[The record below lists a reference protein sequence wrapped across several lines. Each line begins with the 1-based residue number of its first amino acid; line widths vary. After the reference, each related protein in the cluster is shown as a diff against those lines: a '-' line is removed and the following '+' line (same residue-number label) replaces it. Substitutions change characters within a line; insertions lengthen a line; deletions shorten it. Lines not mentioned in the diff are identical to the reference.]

1 MPTVRIVTG
10 SYEHNLLCLALTY
23 GEKGE
28 VFTPIF
34 HFTPHTQS
42 IRSLAWSK
50 KVLVS
55 GANDELIRLYDLQ
68 HRREL
73 GTLMQQ
79 SSAIVCLEF
88 YNNKWLLSGAGD
100 GSICLWRA
108 KDWELLAE
116 LKAHKAAI
124 NDMSIHRSGKIMLSV
139 AVDRKLVLW
148 NLMTGRKASIRK
160 LKDEPLQVSFCP
172 GTESNYV
179 IAYPKSV
186 VLYSASGTAVRK
198 WEVASRIHKSQWY
211 NDLFI
216 VSTEEGK
223 LVSYDLGNEEPAFEL
238 QGHATRVKDLAI
250 LGDLAVSISS
260 DGSIVVWDLLKR
272 DQLAVYNA
280 ESRLNCVA
288 LIPDE
293 VEKELKRPQPEAID
307 AEAESD
313 FSEVDEASTVKTPKK
328 KKNKQARVV
337 ISRE

>member
-1 MPTVRIVTG
+1 MPTVRIITG
-10 SYEHNLLCLALTY
+10 SYEHNLLCLALSY

-73 GTLMQQ
+73 GTLIQQ
-79 SSAIVCLEF
+79 SSKIVCLKF
-88 YNNKWLLSGAGD
+88 FNNKWLLSGAGN

-116 LKAHKAAI
+116 LKAHKASV
-124 NDMSIHRSGKIMLSV
+124 NDISIHRSGKIMLSV
-139 AVDRKLVLW
+139 AADRKLVLW
-148 NLMTGRKASIRK
+148 NLMTGKKASIRK

-172 GTESNYV
+172 GSESDYIV
-179 IAYPKSV
+179 AYPKSV
-186 VLYSASGTAVRK
+186 ILYSSNGTTVRK
-198 WEVASRIHKSQWY
+198 WDVTSRIHKSQWY
-211 NDLFI
+211 KNLYI
-216 VSTEEGK
+216 VTTEEGK
-223 LVSYDLGNEEPAFEL
+223 LVFFDLEKDEIAFEL
-238 QGHATRVKDLAI
+238 QGHVTRVKDVAV

-293 VEKELKRPQPEAID
+293 VEKELKRPQPEA

-313 FSEVDEASTVKTPKK
+313 FSDIDEAPAVQIPPQKK
-328 KKNKQARVV
+328 KKQARVV